1 MPREH
6 FADRLAQVGP
16 NPFPSP
22 PLSQPDHPCVRAQKS
37 QPESEAPL
45 EGKDVEEA
53 TNILFDSY
61 RNLCAQSAFPAC
73 ALMSRLSALT
83 LAAPGSAAGA
93 MCTTA
98 ATTALGSRCRRL
110 ARQRR

>member
-16 NPFPSP
+16 YPFPSP
-22 PLSQPDHPCVRAQKS
+22 PLSQPDHTCVRAQKS

-61 RNLCAQSAFPAC
+61 RNLCAQSAFPTF
-73 ALMSRLSALT
+73 LSRLSALT
-83 LAAPGSAAGA
+83 PAAPGSAAGA

>member
-1 MPREH
+1 M
-6 FADRLAQVGP
+6 
-16 NPFPSP
+16 
-22 PLSQPDHPCVRAQKS
+22 RAQKS

-61 RNLCAQSAFPAC
+61 RNLCAQSPPSEASASHV
-73 ALMSRLSALT
+73 MSLHSP
-83 LAAPGSAAGA
+83 AAPGSAAGA

-98 ATTALGSRCRRL
+98 ATMALGSRCRRL